1 MQLYAIL
8 RRHGW
13 ASIDELGLAGQ
24 RSAKVGNEDM
34 PEDIPLDPQLRPRR
48 GRGRR
53 RHRLHLRGLRPRR
66 HPPSTPRW
74 PTSRSNA
81 IIPIAD
87 TVYVRPDPVPAA
99 F

>member
-13 ASIDELGLAGQ
+13 ASIEELGLAGQ

-34 PEDIPLDPQLRPRR
+34 PDDIRWIRSYVLDE
-48 GRGRR
+48 GDGTV
-53 RHRLHLRGLRPRR
+53 G
-66 HPPSTPRW
+66 TICIYEA
-74 PTSRSNA
+74 TSPDAIRAHASLA
-81 IIPIAD
+81 DLPVDQIIPIAD